1 MAEGRWS
8 IYFFKQ
14 IRELTSIASVT
25 SIRGMTDNIETA
37 LGSHDMSEYL
47 GVIDALPLV
56 AGKVRI
62 GRGVP
67 SDIHFV
73 VVHEFG
79 QLRYV

>member
-1 MAEGRWS
+1 
-8 IYFFKQ
+8 
-14 IRELTSIASVT
+14 
-25 SIRGMTDNIETA
+25 MTDNIETA

-47 GVIDALPLV
+47 GVIDVLHLM